1 MPKSSFHCAKQ
12 THSPCQSRSFFTH
25 LSEVD
30 DWLLDQNRSPWKS
43 VTVFPSGSKNLM
55 DILNWFFKKK
65 ITMIS
70 FTLLRFYA
78 FKLVFLVTL
87 TSHVFFTRYMKI
99 VRFIVEEYF
108 QTWDKILT
116 GLPNWVLSH
125 NCQTAWNSRLKG
137 KKSSHFFRNLW
148 RGTFNPISLVPML
161 LKMWLFRLM
170 LYPFDNLQFTSQ

>member
-1 MPKSSFHCAKQ
+1 M
-12 THSPCQSRSFFTH
+12 QSRLTVPARADLSLLIFQKLMIDSWIRIGLRERVLLSF
-25 LSEVD
+25 LVV
-30 DWLLDQNRSPWKS
+30 QK
-43 VTVFPSGSKNLM
+43 
-55 DILNWFFKKK
+55 ILWIFWTDLKKK

-161 LKMWLFRLM
+161 LKMWLFRLI